1 MLDYKFFLDLSSY
14 LNSQWGGSFTEK
26 EVAENAKS
34 YLFDFQYSKENKTV
48 SADIQI
54 LMDGLKEDLKNNHT
68 SKSGCYLK
76 QLENALGI

>member
-1 MLDYKFFLDLSSY
+1 MLDYKFFHDLSSY

-26 EVAENAKS
+26 EIAENAKS
-34 YLFDFQYSKENKTV
+34 YFYDFQYSIENKTV

-54 LMDGLKEDLKNNHT
+54 LLDGLKEDLKNDHT

-76 QLENALGI
+76 QLEISLGI